1 MFQRLCIMLQKSM
14 SLFLAHVPIDLLPF
28 LTESGL
34 SEIIHDRIY
43 VVFEALVDKRQH
55 IMINYRG

>member
-1 MFQRLCIMLQKSM
+1 M
-14 SLFLAHVPIDLLPF
+14 SLFLAHMPTDLLPF
-28 LTESGL
+28 LTEFEL

-55 IMINYRG
+55 IMIKYRG